1 MKDRLLLGLDQRW
14 AYVSLSTWYGDLP
27 WMQKK
32 IPLEEADAKLKAF
45 LQEFGALQID
55 WEKIR

>member
-1 MKDRLLLGLDQRW
+1 
-14 AYVSLSTWYGDLP
+14 
-27 WMQKK
+27 MQKK